1 MTFFPVGLRQW
12 RESFDY
18 WRGSKFRWT
27 GPHLRH
33 TQSGYGQSLD
43 LVRRQIVGHR
53 SRLLQKNPHGI
64 HHSQAQNV
72 RRILVKGFHL
82 RWELKYTTFSYRRL
96 TNVWSIFIRPK
107 RFNRFLP
114 KVCQD
119 APKWFFLIASVFA
132 MVERK
137 NYSVMPTKTKIFDF
151 TKVCIFWEGHE
162 ILQNLHL
169 SFDIGQK

>member
-1 MTFFPVGLRQW
+1 MHNNSIPTTFFPVGLRQW

-33 TQSGYGQSLD
+33 TQSGHGQSLD
-43 LVRRQIVGHR
+43 LIRRQIVGHR

-96 TNVWSIFIRPK
+96 TYVWSIFIRLK
-107 RFNRFLP
+107 RFNRILL
-114 KVCQD
+114 KAWKNKEDQKLVRMLQNR
-119 APKWFFLIASVFA
+119 FFLNCH
-132 MVERK
+132 RL
-137 NYSVMPTKTKIFDF
+137 
-151 TKVCIFWEGHE
+151 W
-162 ILQNLHL
+162 
-169 SFDIGQK
+169 